1 MPLDE
6 GEWDTV
12 QGLVEDYLVGT
23 ADPYGALKD
32 LFPELVAQ
40 WTITQ
45 VPAQNAR
52 TVVLRARDAA
62 PGEPNPF
69 SIRLLNELLRI
80 QQIKMLRATEFAKLR
95 EFRDRLQRERE
106 LFSRLDPFDARV
118 LGSGEVFIDRVST
131 RRLLRGLTSP
141 EPNKPVPLAMRV
153 TGEPR
158 LGKSYT
164 YSFILHL
171 SGFVSVQP
179 VPVYLDESYTAADIL
194 RDVSTKIAPVGAEPR
209 SVDDPAKRLAHWADW
224 IVARANDSTED
235 RAFWFVFDQCNDLD
249 PNSDAVELIAHLAR
263 TIKSPAVRE
272 PARTLRP
279 KLILLGYDD
288 QLPDLGLP
296 PKQVV
301 VDNVTEVDHDELTR
315 FFTQVFHE
323 IHHGAHP
330 DEEPDEQVLDSRV
343 ADSVQRVT
351 ADAKEATSAGQ
362 CYMEALA
369 ESAAD
374 AIDLYREEAAHV
386 V

>member
-32 LFPELVAQ
+32 LFPDLVAQ
-40 WTITQ
+40 WTITA
-45 VPAQNAR
+45 VPARNAR
-52 TVVLRARDAA
+52 YIVLRARNVA
-62 PGEPNPF
+62 PGDPDPF
-69 SIRLLNELLRI
+69 SIRLLDGLLRI
-80 QQIKMLRATEFAKLR
+80 KEIGLLQATEFDRLR
-95 EFRDRLQRERE
+95 DFRDRLERERQA
-106 LFSRLDPFDARV
+106 FAKLDPFAARV
-118 LGSGEVFIDRVST
+118 LGSGEIFINRVST
-131 RRLLRGLTSP
+131 RKLLRDLTKP
-141 EPNKPVPLAMRV
+141 EPKRPVPLAMRV
-153 TGEPR
+153 IGESR

-194 RDVSTKIAPVGAEPR
+194 RDVSTKIAPEGAEPR

-224 IVARANDSTED
+224 IVARANESTDD
-235 RAFWFVFDQCNDLD
+235 RAFWFVFDQCNELD
-249 PNSDAVELIAHLAR
+249 PSSDAVELIAHLAR
-263 TIKSPAVRE
+263 VIKSPAIHE

-279 KLILLGYDD
+279 KLVLLGYND

-296 PKQVV
+296 PKQVF
-301 VDNVTEVDHDELTR
+301 VDTVTEVDEHELTR
-315 FFTQVFHE
+315 FFDHVFREVHE
-323 IHHGAHP
+323 EVHPEEAP
-330 DEEPDEQVLDSRV
+330 DEAQLASQV
-343 ADSVQRVT
+343 ADSVQRAT
-351 ADAKEATSAGQ
+351 EDAKEATTLGQ

-374 AIDLYREEAAHV
+374 AIDLFREEAAHV

>member
-1 MPLDE
+1 
-6 GEWDTV
+6 
-12 QGLVEDYLVGT
+12 
-23 ADPYGALKD
+23 
-32 LFPELVAQ
+32 
-40 WTITQ
+40 
-45 VPAQNAR
+45 
-52 TVVLRARDAA
+52 
-62 PGEPNPF
+62 
-69 SIRLLNELLRI
+69 
-80 QQIKMLRATEFAKLR
+80 
-95 EFRDRLQRERE
+95 
-106 LFSRLDPFDARV
+106 
-118 LGSGEVFIDRVST
+118 
-131 RRLLRGLTSP
+131 
-141 EPNKPVPLAMRV
+141 MRV

-224 IVARANDSTED
+224 IVARANESTED

-301 VDNVTEVDHDELTR
+301 VDHVTEVDHDELTR

-323 IHHGAHP
+323 IHHDAHP

-374 AIDLYREEAAHV
+374 AIDLYREEAAHAV
-386 V
+386 